1 MIYQTHAFGRA
12 EMPTKTLLALTIS
25 LALFLYGCGADP
37 QIYRFGK
44 EVPQEEREAVTSGV
58 EAMRAWLLETAGVR
72 LRRFSVYVDGDINTL
87 IGRYTYYVDTEDPLA
102 AAQWFMNGG
111 AVASGSTIYI
121 YAGSEWR
128 SPVSREKAFVA
139 AHETYHVAQY
149 GYLYD
154 DLILGGVDERA
165 YPPAWLVEGS
175 ADYAAAR
182 ALDAAGLYPYKE
194 FRQRALTFATR
205 QRASLADLTV
215 GDVHV
220 AGEAEAYILGF
231 LAVEALVA
239 RAGESAVSDFWDYL
253 GEHSGWTEAFAAA
266 FSVELDTFVSDFERL
281 RQSEFPPLAGGL
293 AGALMRPDGGPVP
306 GAGISVCG
314 DAGECRFTFT
324 ADDGTFR
331 IALEPGVYRVF
342 YRVATRGGVEQGE
355 FAAPRPD
362 GFQVADVVISGVRA
376 TVRDDF

>member
-1 MIYQTHAFGRA
+1 MQ
-12 EMPTKTLLALTIS
+12 TKTVLALTVS
-25 LALFLYGCGADP
+25 LALILSGCGAEP
-37 QIYRFGK
+37 QVYSFGK

-58 EAMRAWLLETAGVR
+58 EAMRTWLAETAGVR

-87 IGRYTYYVDTEDPLA
+87 IGRYAYYVDTEDPLA

-128 SPVSREKAFVA
+128 SPASREKAFVA

-154 DLILGGVDERA
+154 DLILGGIDEGA
-165 YPPAWLVEGS
+165 HPPTWLVEGS
-175 ADYAAAR
+175 ADYTAAR
-182 ALDAAGLYPYKE
+182 ALDAAGLYPYEE
-194 FRQRALTFATR
+194 FRQRALSLATR
-205 QRASLADLTV
+205 QRTSLADLTI
-215 GDVHV
+215 GHVHV

-231 LAVEALVA
+231 LAVDALAA

-253 GEHSGWTEAFAAA
+253 GEHSGWTQAFAAA
-266 FSVELDTFVSDFERL
+266 FSVELDTFVPEFERL
-281 RQSEFPPLAGGL
+281 RQAEFPPLAGGL
-293 AGALMRPDGGPVP
+293 AGSLTRPDGGPVP

-314 DAGECRFTFT
+314 DVGECGFTFT

-342 YRVATRGGVEQGE
+342 YRVATRAGVEQGE

-362 GFQVADVVISGVRA
+362 GFQVGGGLIGGLRA
-376 TVRDDF
+376 TVREDF